1 MEYVLLFAVMWAPFS
16 GLGAFIA
23 SAKSRPVRE
32 GLLIGLLFGPLG
44 CLIEALLPTGVATRG
59 ASPARPE
66 KGSAI
71 DDPMLVEAIAGR
83 YRQGVERLGPEW
95 RSMSYHRRLA
105 TLKGMD
111 VVIGREM
118 GFTPTR
124 LADLGAEARRSILG

>member
-1 MEYVLLFAVMWAPFS
+1 MEYVLVFGVTWAAFA

-44 CLIEALLPTGVATRG
+44 CLIEALLPTGVAAGG
-59 ASPARPE
+59 ASSARTA

-105 TLKGMD
+105 ALKGMD
-111 VVIGREM
+111 ATTGREM
-118 GFTPTR
+118 GLSPTR